1 MTLGLVLYFNPLFAL
16 ALLPIYLTVSILLP
30 LFAMKAGR
38 SIGMRCRTKR
48 GEVKSLVLES
58 AYRIKDIQIFG
69 YGPERMRQVREQ
81 NRRVK
86 RAAHGLTLHKQS
98 VPSAPIVY
106 PASYPDPF
114 CGRACC
120 RRAMK
125 RKWGR

>member
-98 VPSAPIVY
+98 VPSAPICIPGVV
-106 PASYPDPF
+106 S
-114 CGRACC
+114 
-120 RRAMK
+120 
-125 RKWGR
+125 